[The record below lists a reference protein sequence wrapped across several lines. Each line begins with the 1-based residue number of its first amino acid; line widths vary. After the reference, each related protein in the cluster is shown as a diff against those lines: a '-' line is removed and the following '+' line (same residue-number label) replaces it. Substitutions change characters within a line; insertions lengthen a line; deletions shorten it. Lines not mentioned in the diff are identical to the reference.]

1 MGLIIRLLINTLAI
15 YIGSLV
21 VPGVQLGGLKSAL
34 VVAIVLGII
43 NAVVKPVLL
52 LLTLPINFLTLGL
65 FTFIVNALMILLT
78 SYIVE
83 GFDVASLLP
92 ALLFSILISIVSSV
106 LTWIAK

>member
-1 MGLIIRLLINTLAI
+1 MTLIIRLLINSLAI
-15 YIGSLV
+15 YIASLV
-21 VPGVQLGGLKSAL
+21 IPGVQLGGLKSAV
-34 VVAIVLGII
+34 VVAIVLGVV
-43 NAVVKPVLL
+43 NAVVRPVLL

-65 FTFIVNALMILLT
+65 FTFFVNALMVLLT

-83 GFDVASLLP
+83 GFDVASFLP